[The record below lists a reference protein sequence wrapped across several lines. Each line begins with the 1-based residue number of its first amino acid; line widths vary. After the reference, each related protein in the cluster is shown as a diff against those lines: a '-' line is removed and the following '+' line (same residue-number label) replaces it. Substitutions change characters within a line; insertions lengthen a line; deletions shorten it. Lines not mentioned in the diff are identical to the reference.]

1 MPFHVLAFSIAAT
14 SMASPPSI
22 DGSPRKILPCSRARK
37 SRDSPFHGVAPFHG
51 SRAPSAPFHPW
62 PRIPARRDSSHTLPL
77 RPSIHGRGSL
87 RTAILPIRSLR
98 AVCGCQSSPSTP
110 RFFPSSRDCL
120 PPISFGVHNPSLRT
134 PHPGTSSVCRCRRRR
149 RSPAP
154 ASRCAATPHP
164 CVAPVFH
171 GNHSSTHPPISLQTP
186 HLYNHRFS
194 SSNFFL
200 KRRLYVLLEGGIVIC
215 DGSSPSESV
224 LLFPSTG
231 QEKSSRH
238 MKKLI
243 DTVLQTCRQGVNK
256 TNFQ

>member
-98 AVCGCQSSPSTP
+98 ARRCSTLRRESQITKFVDLKFLHQPVCC
-110 RFFPSSRDCL
+110 
-120 PPISFGVHNPSLRT
+120 FG
-134 PHPGTSSVCRCRRRR
+134 
-149 RSPAP
+149 
-154 ASRCAATPHP
+154 
-164 CVAPVFH
+164 
-171 GNHSSTHPPISLQTP
+171 
-186 HLYNHRFS
+186 
-194 SSNFFL
+194 
-200 KRRLYVLLEGGIVIC
+200 
-215 DGSSPSESV
+215 
-224 LLFPSTG
+224 
-231 QEKSSRH
+231 
-238 MKKLI
+238 
-243 DTVLQTCRQGVNK
+243 
-256 TNFQ
+256 